1 MCFES
6 NIGLDISIDETCFDN
21 GELYTILTNKAGKGK
36 KGTLIAIVKGTQ
48 TDFVC
53 HHLLKIPEDKRLQV
67 RTITL
72 DMASNMY
79 NIARRC
85 FPRAVQ
91 IVDRFHVQKLMY
103 DALQSLRVEYRWQAL
118 GDENKEIERG
128 KDLGSVFKP
137 TKLSNGDT
145 FKQLLV
151 RSRYLLFKSPDK
163 WTKTQND
170 RATVLFNEYKDIK
183 EFYYLGLELGRIYS
197 TNYDKNVARVKLAL
211 WFNKVED
218 MGNLHFRT
226 VINTFKQHYER
237 ILNFFEQRLTNASAE
252 SFNAKL
258 KQLRASFRGITDAKF
273 FLFRA
278 TKLFA

>member
-1 MCFES
+1 M
-6 NIGLDISIDETCFDN
+6 
-21 GELYTILTNKAGKGK
+21 AG
-36 KGTLIAIVKGTQ
+36 
-48 TDFVC
+48 
-53 HHLLKIPEDKRLQV
+53 
-67 RTITL
+67 
-72 DMASNMY
+72 SMY
-79 NIARRC
+79 NIVTRC

-118 GDENKEIERG
+118 ADENKEIQRS
-128 KDLGSVFKP
+128 KDSGDVFIP

-145 FKQLLV
+145 LKQLLV

-163 WTKTQND
+163 WTKTQDD
-170 RATVLFNEYKDIK
+170 RATVLFDKYKDIK

-218 MGNLHFRT
+218 KGNLHFRT
-226 VINTFKQHYER
+226 VISTFKQHYER
-237 ILNFFEQRLTNASAE
+237 ILNFFDYRLTNASVE

-258 KQLRASFRGITDAKF
+258 GSVRIVGGNYQNHYIYSMKTKQTAPSSLDILKLFLPEG
-273 FLFRA
+273 LFR
-278 TKLFA
+278 LL

>member
-1 MCFES
+1 M
-6 NIGLDISIDETCFDN
+6 
-21 GELYTILTNKAGKGK
+21 AG
-36 KGTLIAIVKGTQ
+36 
-48 TDFVC
+48 
-53 HHLLKIPEDKRLQV
+53 
-67 RTITL
+67 
-72 DMASNMY
+72 SMY
-79 NIARRC
+79 NIVTRC

-118 GDENKEIERG
+118 ADENKEIQRS
-128 KDLGSVFKP
+128 KDSGDVFIP

-145 FKQLLV
+145 LKQLLV

-163 WTKTQND
+163 WTKTQDD
-170 RATVLFNEYKDIK
+170 RATVLFDKYKDIK

-218 MGNLHFRT
+218 KGNLHFRT
-226 VINTFKQHYER
+226 VISTFKQHYER
-237 ILNFFEQRLTNASAE
+237 ILNFFDYRLTNANAE